1 MIVTGFLFHFHAEAL
16 MGAKRLNIGLLV
28 STIHNSFDETI
39 IEGVMQGAKELDCN
53 LIIVPGHYIN
63 ADYNDKV
70 RTKNKYQYNS
80 LFSYINN
87 NNIDALIVSLGTIAN
102 TLSDDEKKQ
111 FLSNFE
117 GVPITLVASDL
128 DGYSSV
134 GFDNT
139 SGLRDGINDLI
150 KVGNRKHI
158 CMVSGPLTNMDAR
171 ERLEVFKEVLRENN
185 LTLTD
190 KQIVYGNF
198 SKYCEEQVEELL
210 ANNPDC
216 DAIVFAND
224 SMAIGGYNVLKK
236 HNISIGEDVLV
247 MGFDDTPSSTTM
259 VPHLSSV
266 RADGA
271 LLGKEAIIECVNNI
285 HSSNQFDKKIKTNI
299 VKRSSTGYNDNLIIK
314 TLYNE
319 EFASLS
325 KTDTLAAAELIT
337 GAYLSE
343 SIYREESIYF
353 EKYMTSFISDF
364 FNQVSNGQKAEIL
377 PWIRKNLDLLFDS
390 TLGKRMDFTKCMQL
404 IDLIRSL
411 AIKCYPDKESYINE
425 LVFLYLTYASKRVE
439 ANNQNKFKKV
449 NIQNWLSNT
458 ISRDMLYY
466 DDDESKGYATVIDK
480 FLYLGYKGAMLY
492 VLDSPYLLDKEQKI
506 SGWSKPE
513 TFKLKGFSFEADNVK
528 VFEDNDP
535 EIYSYLLFNNQYVPY
550 NRRHTFVMD
559 FIYSYDELLGMM
571 VSEVED
577 YLLLKYYDSL
587 IAQVCSSCK
596 HLSTYKAY
604 MDVQHQLEKTLDELK
619 NANKELATI
628 SVTDELTGILNRRGF
643 FENIKKLINKE
654 ENKNRNCAMLFC
666 DMDNLKLINDQFGHD
681 DGDFALRASAKMLRN
696 AVGEDGVISRIGGDE
711 FAVFTFID
719 NQSDTDICDKIHDE
733 CDRYNAS
740 SEKTYYIDISTGSVS
755 FINEDGVDVNKKLD
769 EADDILYQ
777 NKRYKRKN
785 IIKK

>member
-80 LFSYINN
+80 LFSYINK

-134 GFDNT
+134 SFDNT

-171 ERLEVFKEVLRENN
+171 ERLEVFKEVLKENN

-285 HSSNQFDKKIKTNI
+285 HSSNQLDKKIKTSI

-343 SIYREESIYF
+343 SIYCEESIYF
-353 EKYMTSFISDF
+353 EKYMRSFISDF

-390 TLGKRMDFTKCMQL
+390 TLGKRIDFTKCMQL

-411 AIKCYPDKESYINE
+411 AIKCYPDKESYVNE

-439 ANNQNKFKKV
+439 ANNQNEFKKV
-449 NIQNWLSNT
+449 NIHNWLSNT

-506 SGWSKPE
+506 SGWSKPDK
-513 TFKLKGFSFEADNVK
+513 FKLKGFSFEADNVK

-535 EIYSYLLFNNQYVPY
+535 EINSYLLFNNQYVPED
-550 NRRHTFVMD
+550 RRHTFVMD

-571 VSEVED
+571 ISEVED

-604 MDVQHQLEKTLDELK
+604 MDVQHQLEKALDEIK

-654 ENKNRNCAMLFC
+654 ENKNRSCAMLFC
-666 DMDNLKLINDQFGHD
+666 DMDNLKLINDQFGHSVGD
-681 DGDFALRASAKMLRN
+681 DVLRK
-696 AVGEDGVISRIGGDE
+696 ISNLFMEQFRGSDYVARIGGDE
-711 FAVFTFID
+711 FAIIMTKFGDSPVEIINTKIGRLNAILQD
-719 NQSDTDICDKIHDE
+719 NDDGLPPVSL
-733 CDRYNAS
+733 S
-740 SEKTYYIDISTGSVS
+740 VGVS
-755 FINEDGVDVNKKLD
+755 FSECGFVKEMEDQ
-769 EADDILYQ
+769 ADKALYKVKQ
-777 NKRYKRKN
+777 GGRCNCSFYE
-785 IIKK
+785 